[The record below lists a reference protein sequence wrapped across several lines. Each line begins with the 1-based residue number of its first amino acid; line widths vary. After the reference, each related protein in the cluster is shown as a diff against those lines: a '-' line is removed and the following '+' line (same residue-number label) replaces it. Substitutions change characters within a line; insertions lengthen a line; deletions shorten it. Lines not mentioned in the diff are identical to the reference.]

1 MLCYGLFVKP
11 IYLIELLESIDELDE
26 VICDLKQLEL
36 FLSDAPSFDSN
47 TSKQLV
53 SELINKVEK
62 YVLQYEDQL
71 IELQDLYLVALLDEE
86 E

>member
-1 MLCYGLFVKP
+1 M
-11 IYLIELLESIDELDE
+11 IELLDSIDELDE
-26 VICDLKQLEL
+26 VICDLKQLEI
-36 FLSDAPSFDSN
+36 FLSNAPTFDSN

-53 SELINKVEK
+53 SELTHKVEK

-71 IELQDLYLVALLDEE
+71 IELQDLYLMALLDEE